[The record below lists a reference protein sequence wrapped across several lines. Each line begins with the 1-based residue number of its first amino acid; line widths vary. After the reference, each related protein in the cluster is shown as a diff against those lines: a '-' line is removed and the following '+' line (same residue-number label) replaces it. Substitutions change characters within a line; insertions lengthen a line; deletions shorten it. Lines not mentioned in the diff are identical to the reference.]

1 MSSRRRCAI
10 CSRDPP
16 RATVAFV
23 EREAVDLVPVQ
34 ACYRGG
40 THVFGVVADGAPDL
54 HHREVLLV
62 LDAGAYWFELRGVSV
77 RGVAERVESPG
88 AGSSERLVWYA
99 VTPGACS
106 PGTTTRFTRSE
117 PCCRPPTRSCVASFR
132 AR

>member
-1 MSSRRRCAI
+1 MSVTRDVEPSAVRDLFE
-10 CSRDPP
+10 DPP

-40 THVFGVVADGAPDL
+40 THVFGVVPDGTPDL

-77 RGVAERVESPG
+77 RGVAERVEWPG

-99 VTPGACS
+99 VTPGRVLAWDYD
-106 PGTTTRFTRSE
+106 TIHE
-117 PCCRPPTRSCVASFR
+117 E
-132 AR
+132 